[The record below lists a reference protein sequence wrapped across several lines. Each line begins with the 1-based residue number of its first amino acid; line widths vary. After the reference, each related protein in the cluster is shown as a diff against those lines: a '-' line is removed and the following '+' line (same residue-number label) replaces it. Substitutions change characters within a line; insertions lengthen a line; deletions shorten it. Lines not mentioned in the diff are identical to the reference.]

1 MNKHDPAPIAP
12 TPIPG
17 MSEAEMR
24 AMRLPEGHPPVKKGK
39 VGVLLLN
46 LGTPDAT
53 DYWSMRRYLK
63 EFLSDRRVIEVP
75 RLIWW
80 PLLNLVIL
88 TTRPG
93 RKGKDYDTIWNKAQN
108 EGPLKTITRAQAER
122 LAARLS
128 GEEKVVVDFAMRYQN
143 PTTKSRIEALMAE
156 GCDRILLVP
165 LYPHY
170 AAATT
175 ATACDQAFRALM
187 KMRWQPYVR
196 VTPAYADEPAFIDA
210 LAKSVRAHLASLDW
224 EPEMLVATFH
234 GMPQKYLEKG
244 DPYHCECQKTGRLL
258 REALG
263 WPKER
268 FRVTFQSRF
277 GNDPWLQPYTDETVE
292 ALAKSGVKRLALV
305 APGFSADCLETLE
318 ELDGENREI
327 FEHNGGEHFTYV
339 PALNASDEGM
349 DVIETIVRR
358 ELQGWI

>member
-1 MNKHDPAPIAP
+1 M
-12 TPIPG
+12 T
-17 MSEAEMR
+17 EAEMR
-24 AMRLPEGHPPVKKGK
+24 AVRLPEGHPPVKKGK

-75 RLIWW
+75 RLLWW
-80 PLLNLVIL
+80 PLLNLIIL

-93 RKGKDYDTIWNKAQN
+93 RKGKDYDTIWNREQN

-128 GEEKVVVDFAMRYQN
+128 GEQKVVVDWAMRYQN

-175 ATACDQAFRALM
+175 ATANDQAFRALM
-187 KMRWQPYVR
+187 EMRWQPYVR
-196 VTPAYADEPAFIDA
+196 VTPAYADEPVYIDA
-210 LAKSVRAHLASLDW
+210 LAKSIRAHLATLDW
-224 EPEMLVATFH
+224 EPEVLVATFH

-263 WPKER
+263 WPKDR

-292 ALAKSGVKRLALV
+292 ALAKSGVKKLALV

-327 FEHNGGEHFTYV
+327 FEHNGGEQFTYV

-358 ELQGWI
+358 ELMGWI